1 MGINFGLINSMGNDR
16 SAWHV
21 YAIKHHT
28 STRETQWTDAEF
40 EAGRQTFGN
49 WDWSAENREVYA
61 EDYLNWQ
68 KEAIR
73 RALERDLHD
82 NQFAFA
88 VADFNPH
95 PNSGGVGWDDNECVF
110 QRLAGVFEQKLANL
124 ETKREAFQGRFVSE
138 LDLEIRLHVI
148 HEQFNEA
155 MRAVAGMFA
164 GVASYLN
171 IDNAEHMEQ
180 DVLRIGEA
188 IRFHIASGESANSID
203 AMLRSRSRTVTD
215 FDILREFAMQV
226 RNAFEHS
233 VSSQML
239 QIFENVIIEL
249 PVHDLSGTLDP
260 SF

>member
-1 MGINFGLINSMGNDR
+1 MGINFGLINSMGNNMV
-16 SAWHV
+16 AWTNYAQNHHV
-21 YAIKHHT
+21 
-28 STRETQWTDAEF
+28 STRETPWTDAEF
-40 EAGRQTFGN
+40 EAGRETFGN
-49 WDWSAENREVYA
+49 LHWQEANRETHA
-61 EDYLNWQ
+61 EDYLNWRH
-68 KEAIR
+68 ESIR
-73 RALERDLHD
+73 RSMQRSLH
-82 NQFAFA
+82 NNLFAFA
-88 VADFNPH
+88 VSDFNPH
-95 PNSGGVGWDDNECVF
+95 PNSGGTGWDSEACIF
-110 QRLAGVFEQKLANL
+110 QRLAGVFEQEKTNL
-124 ETKREAFQGRFVSE
+124 EAKREAFQGRFVSE

-155 MRAVAGMFA
+155 MRAVAAMFA

-188 IRFHIASGESANSID
+188 IRFHIASGESANSVE

-239 QIFENVIIEL
+239 QIFENAIIER
-249 PVHDLSGTLDP
+249 PVHDLSGASADE
-260 SF
+260 